1 MRWTFSLLPPFEWD
15 LSARRRIQWAKPHHP
30 PQSVY
35 WCLFLGGLRWNQK
48 RNQSMRCASFSPI
61 ILLACQGPLKLPNS
75 MFIDYS
81 TILNHPTKKLRLPL
95 LLLRLFIPRWKTS
108 PTAVVIDDEGH
119 RFEWQLRGYNDRWIG
134 GSWSCCCLF
143 IIVSRQQ
150 QQKRLRRK
158 ALVLVLL
165 SFKKQWTVW

>member
-1 MRWTFSLLPPFEWD
+1 MSLRIEGTGKVNAMDFLSLAPNLSGIYLPEEGFSGL
-15 LSARRRIQWAKPHHP
+15 RTHHP

-35 WCLFLGGLRWNQK
+35 WCLFLGGLRLNQK

-95 LLLRLFIPRWKTS
+95 LLLRLVLPRWKTS
-108 PTAVVIDDEGH
+108 PNAVVIDDEGH
-119 RFEWQLRGYNDRWIG
+119 RFEWQLRGYSEGVVDPVAASSSSSQDSSN
-134 GSWSCCCLF
+134 
-143 IIVSRQQ
+143 
-150 QQKRLRRK
+150 KRDCVAKL
-158 ALVLVLL
+158 
-165 SFKKQWTVW
+165 